1 MNVYHSELPDDE
13 STKKRMIRN
22 NLQQAILK
30 INSYV
35 QNKDFRSAYN
45 AIEKFKHIL
54 NSSGTYTD
62 EQRQIFIDFIINI
75 VEKELGPQIEKEYK
89 EIVEFYKKNY
99 TKTELEKSPYPES
112 VDKFVSSKA
121 KEQLMERYKNRRFG
135 GYMHVVINNIIK
147 KYEPDL
153 MQDIILAEK
162 RKSINKKIKNVK
174 QIDDWDR

>member
-1 MNVYHSELPDDE
+1 MNKHHSELPKE
-13 STKKRMIRN
+13 ETIKQQKN
-22 NLQQAILK
+22 KNELNLAIIK

-35 QNKDFRSAYN
+35 QDKDFRSAYN

-54 NSSGTYTD
+54 NSSGAYTD
-62 EQRQIFIDFIINI
+62 EQRQIFVDFIINI

-112 VDKFVSSKA
+112 IDKFASSKA
-121 KEQLMERYKNRRFG
+121 KEQLMEKYKNRRFG
-135 GYMHVVINNIIK
+135 GYMHVVINNVIK